1 MLDRRVEILHGG
13 RAVLVENGPLRLVIQ
28 VFSGEVAETELAK
41 EAAEIAFDCLAGVAK
56 AQHILRQRHSWI
68 TREPEDDIA
77 AAMLASVR
85 RIGDEDLTPMAAVA
99 GTIADF
105 VADWLFS
112 HNVTRVIVDN
122 GGDIAIRLQEGETV
136 RVGIRPDVESREIT
150 HSILLDSRLSSW
162 GVNTS
167 GMGGRS
173 LTRGI
178 ASAVTVFADSSS
190 IADAAATAIANAC
203 FAEDENIRQI
213 PARMVDPDS
222 DLGDM
227 PVTVRASGLSPKT
240 VAEALKNG
248 LEKAMVVQRQGE
260 IRGALL
266 AVGGKYVQTPGFA
279 RAVGEVS
286 PIINL

>member
-1 MLDRRVEILHGG
+1 MLDRRVEILHEG
-13 RAVLVENGPLRLVIQ
+13 RAVLIENGPLRLVIQ

-41 EAAEIAFDCLAGVAK
+41 EAAEIAFDCLARVAK
-56 AQHILRQRHSWI
+56 AQYFLRKRHSHI
-68 TREPEDDIA
+68 TFEPDDDIA
-77 AAMLASVR
+77 ATMLASVR
-85 RIGDEDLTPMAAVA
+85 RIGDLDLTPMAAVA

-122 GGDIAIRLQEGETV
+122 GGDIAIRLQEGEAV
-136 RVGIRPDVESREIT
+136 RVGIRPTIESRKIT

-167 GMGGRS
+167 GIGGRS

-178 ASAVTVFADSSS
+178 ASAVTVFAESSS

-203 FAEDENIRQI
+203 FAEDENIHQV
-213 PARMVDPDS
+213 PARMVDPGS
-222 DLGDM
+222 DLGDVL
-227 PVTVRASGLSPKT
+227 VTVSASGLSPKT
-240 VAEALKNG
+240 IAEALNNG
-248 LEKAMVVQRQGE
+248 LEKALVVQRQGE

-279 RAVGEVS
+279 KAVGELS
-286 PIINL
+286 PITNL